1 MKVSC
6 LVVDMAAPL
15 LGDEGMTKPTLKGF
29 IGALWFLM
37 PLATAVLLNAIVRPV
52 LAWRLDGEQVLTGAR
67 RPDIHWVFD
76 KATQAEHP
84 WLTGFLGV
92 SNGAIALATLII
104 ILVLFV
110 WRRFLRASIGR

>member
-1 MKVSC
+1 
-6 LVVDMAAPL
+6 
-15 LGDEGMTKPTLKGF
+15 MTKPTLKGF

-37 PLATAVLLNAIVRPV
+37 PLATAVLLNAVVRPV
-52 LAWRLDGEQVLTGAR
+52 LAWRLDGEKALTGAR
-67 RPDIHWVFD
+67 RPDIYWVFD